1 MMDGRKQF
9 KIIVEDTLKQIIV
22 YYLVGWIV
30 EFILASKDV
39 SVAID
44 EKIFIFT
51 FRTWLWVDGATTV
64 AFGFLIVFVIKLL
77 EKFSL
82 CFTMIYGL
90 FKLIWIIVGF
100 TMFVKLQF

>member
-1 MMDGRKQF
+1 MDVRNHF
-9 KIIVEDTLKQIIV
+9 KTIVEDTLKQIIV

-39 SVAID
+39 SVGID

-51 FRTWLWVDGATTV
+51 FRTWLWVDGATTI
-64 AFGFLIVFVIKLL
+64 ALGFLGVFIMKLL
-77 EKFSL
+77 EKFL
-82 CFTMIYGL
+82 YCFTIIYGL
-90 FKLIWIIVGF
+90 FKLTWIIVGF